1 MLEQIRS
8 NMIVNF
14 KFYLRNRLLL
24 VIGLLFLGMTAL
36 STIPAFFMSSS
47 NQTFTILKT
56 LFMQLNSFTMVFTA
70 GMGLFIVST
79 HLKNRSIKMV
89 LTKPCLP
96 EVWLVSAFLSAMA
109 ISFALN
115 IMILSFAFIFSLSM
129 GIPFQDGYIFISM
142 DYLIKSI
149 ILLSYIMFLAMVF
162 HPVMAVLVVSI
173 FNEGTFY
180 GLKTMLMAVSK
191 SNSGWYL
198 VALEKVAGIM
208 YMLMPITSPLASEKT
223 GSIYSSLRVA
233 NPDWGNLVNAAVY
246 TLAITWLFFLL
257 SDRSLRNKTL
267 I

>member
-8 NMIVNF
+8 NMVVNF

-24 VIGLLFLGMTAL
+24 VISLLFLGMTAL
-36 STIPAFFMSSS
+36 STIPAFFMSS
-47 NQTFTILKT
+47 NQTFTILKS
-56 LFMQLNSFTMVFTA
+56 LFIQLNSFTMVFTA
-70 GMGLFIVST
+70 GMGLFLVST

-96 EVWLVSAFLSAMA
+96 EVWLASAFFSAVA
-109 ISFALN
+109 VSLVLNLLILLFAVVFSF
-115 IMILSFAFIFSLSM
+115 SM
-129 GIPFQDGYIFISM
+129 GIPFQDGYVFISL
-142 DYLIKSI
+142 DYFIKSI
-149 ILLSYIMFLAMVF
+149 IMLSYIMFLSMVF
-162 HPVMAVLVVSI
+162 HPVMAVLVALI

-198 VALEKVAGIM
+198 VAFEKVVGII
-208 YMLMPITSPLASEKT
+208 YMITPIMSPLSSEKT
-223 GSIYSSLRVA
+223 GNIYSSLRVA
-233 NPDWGNLVNAAVY
+233 SPDWGNLVNAAVY